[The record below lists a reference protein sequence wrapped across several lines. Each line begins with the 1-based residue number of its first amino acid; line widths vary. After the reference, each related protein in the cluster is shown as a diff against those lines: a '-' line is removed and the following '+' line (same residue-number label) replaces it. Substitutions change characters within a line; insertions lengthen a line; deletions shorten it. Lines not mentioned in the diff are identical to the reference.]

1 MYIYIYILYR
11 HIHIPTY
18 ILLYLYLYIYISIYH
33 TVTYIYR
40 HIYFYMYIY
49 ISHSIYYTVVTGLAP
64 FADTMQID
72 SELVVRT
79 LLPASW
85 APYTHTHARTH
96 IYIYTVSILSSCVSS
111 ESFRTRGDMRQHTS
125 AYLHHACHQNRFG
138 RVGCHSPIPHPSLP
152 SAPSAPEQRR
162 QSVRSPPH
170 RK

>member
-85 APYTHTHARTH
+85 APYTHTHAHAHTF
-96 IYIYTVSILSSCVSS
+96 IYIQSAHLHHACPQNRFGHTSAYVSIPSSCVSS
-111 ESFRTRGDMRQHTS
+111 ESLRTRRLPFSISISISPLS
-125 AYLHHACHQNRFG
+125 AKRAWAAQAVCQ
-138 RVGCHSPIPHPSLP
+138 IPPT
-152 SAPSAPEQRR
+152 
-162 QSVRSPPH
+162 
-170 RK
+170 